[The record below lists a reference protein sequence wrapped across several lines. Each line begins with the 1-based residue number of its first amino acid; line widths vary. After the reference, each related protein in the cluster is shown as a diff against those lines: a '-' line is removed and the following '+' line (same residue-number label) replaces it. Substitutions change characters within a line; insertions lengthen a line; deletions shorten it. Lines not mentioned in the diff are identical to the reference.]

1 MCGRRVRRV
10 DGSRCVFTG
19 LVCVWM
25 LSVLS
30 RVCRVF
36 LARLVCGGRK
46 ARRGRLVLMVLLG
59 WLALL
64 VLRGLRV

>member
-1 MCGRRVRRV
+1 M

-30 RVCRVF
+30 RVCRVC

-46 ARRGRLVLMVLLG
+46 ARRGRLVLMVRRV
-59 WLALL
+59 LL
-64 VLRGLRV
+64 VLLVRRVPRV